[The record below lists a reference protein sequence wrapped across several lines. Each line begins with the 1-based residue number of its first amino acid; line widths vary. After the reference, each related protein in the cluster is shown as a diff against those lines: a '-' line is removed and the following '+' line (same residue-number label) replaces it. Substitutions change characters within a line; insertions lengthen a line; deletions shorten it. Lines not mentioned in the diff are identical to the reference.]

1 MENYKIDNLIK
12 TNLLPVIPLRGKV
25 AFPDTAISFEVGRP
39 TTLKAVNRASATT
52 DKLVLI
58 CTQKIT
64 EKDEIDENDVA
75 WYFTA
80 VDFETGETVYRV
92 FTGLG
97 RNWNNSYGP
106 ITIGPN
112 GNAYIGVFNGLVCV
126 SDYVE

>member
-1 MENYKIDNLIK
+1 MYLYTRIQNED
-12 TNLLPVIPLRGKV
+12 
-25 AFPDTAISFEVGRP
+25 
-39 TTLKAVNRASATT
+39 
-52 DKLVLI
+52 
-58 CTQKIT
+58 
-64 EKDEIDENDVA
+64 IDENDVA

-112 GNAYIGVFNGLVCV
+112 GTAYIGVFNGLVSV
-126 SDYVE
+126 SDGVAADSNAAVSDGNAAVSDGNVTDGNIAE